1 MSFISDIPNRKEEMA
16 CYALMLVFTGIQCVT
31 TAVPFQI
38 YIAAFSIA
46 CIVAGAYRS
55 LEEMHRGFKKAYVDE

>member
-1 MSFISDIPNRKEEMA
+1 MSFFSNISERKEEMA

-31 TAVPFQI
+31 AVVPFQI
-38 YIAAFSIA
+38 YIAGFSMA

-55 LEEMHRGFKKAYVDE
+55 LD